1 MKKLILFLVIMS
13 SLFVDKL
20 SAQDLD
26 REVKLGVSAYNFT
39 TLSSY
44 SYFGAEYNQ
53 KLFKDIIEVGI
64 HLGYDKIMIPIDS
77 NGSTYDFKDVQRSI
91 FTIGFNTNIFL
102 TKLIPEIRY
111 QNKFEVYI
119 ALKFRKGF
127 VYDYPD
133 EYLFPK
139 SKHQDIHLGIGA
151 RYNIYKNLGVF
162 IEYDFYQETP
172 YRMVFPGINFR
183 F

>member
-1 MKKLILFLVIMS
+1 MNKSILVIIMCLFLQMNNIH
-13 SLFVDKL
+13 
-20 SAQDLD
+20 AQELKK
-26 REVKLGVSAYNFT
+26 EVKFGVSAYDFT

-44 SYFGAEYNQ
+44 SYLGLEFNQ
-53 KLFKDIIEVGI
+53 RVFKDILEIGV

-77 NGSTYDFKDVQRSI
+77 NGATNDFEDVQRPI
-91 FTIGFNTNIFL
+91 FTIGVNSNIFL

-111 QNKFEVYI
+111 QDKFEVYI
-119 ALKFRKGF
+119 SLKFRKGF

-151 RYNIYKNLGVF
+151 RYNIYNNFGLF
-162 IEYDFYQETP
+162 IEYDFYQETR
-172 YRMVFPGINFR
+172 YRMIYPGINFR